1 MEHAAAFAVATPPG
15 QRASRPPRGRHR
27 RAATSLELRLRLV
40 RAIAATVY
48 ARRLTAEGLR
58 VLLGEAEGGT
68 GSIRRELA
76 HIRSHRAEPFGVER
90 LQVLVE
96 VLGLDLFA
104 ILAGQATDTRL
115 AS

>member
-1 MEHAAAFAVATPPG
+1 MEPNANIAVDSPG
-15 QRASRPPRGRHR
+15 QARAARSPRGRHR

-40 RAIAATVY
+40 RAIAATIY
-48 ARRLTAEGLR
+48 ARKLTAEGLR
-58 VLLGEAEGGT
+58 ILLGESEGGV

-90 LQVLVE
+90 LQVLIE

-104 ILAGQATDTRL
+104 ILSGQAPDTRL